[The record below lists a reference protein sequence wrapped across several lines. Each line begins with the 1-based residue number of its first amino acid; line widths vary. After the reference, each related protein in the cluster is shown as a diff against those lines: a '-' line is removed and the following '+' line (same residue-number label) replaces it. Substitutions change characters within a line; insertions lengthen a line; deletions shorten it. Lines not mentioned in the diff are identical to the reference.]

1 MDPQAAAGRDAD
13 AEVAA
18 YLRQHPGLRGKA
30 GPGLVTDILGPT
42 DWVSGPGD
50 DAAAIPCPAGS
61 GQAFVLAAGDA
72 ERYLAE
78 GQFPAGSVGPKITAA
93 VRFLRGG
100 GRLAIVTSAGHA
112 AGALAGTQGTRII
125 SGTGDRNGET
135 AR

>member
-1 MDPQAAAGRDAD
+1 MDPQAATGRDAG

-18 YLRQHPGLRGKA
+18 YLRQHPRLRGKA
-30 GPGLVTDILGPT
+30 GLGLVTDVLGPT

-61 GQAFVLAAGDA
+61 GQAFV
-72 ERYLAE
+72 R
-78 GQFPAGSVGPKITAA
+78 
-93 VRFLRGG
+93 
-100 GRLAIVTSAGHA
+100 SA
-112 AGALAGTQGTRII
+112 AGTQGTRII